1 MAAMK
6 EGDLVL
12 EMEAYLALLKVR
24 QKVESL
30 ASLTGNQKDEM
41 KEAKMA

>member
-12 EMEAYLALLKVR
+12 MMEVYWALLKVR

-30 ASLTGNQKDEM
+30 ACLTGNQKDKM